1 MDFEMFAYVGR
12 KMRLCTLALAK
23 QLGLARFEGSGFP
36 AVGATSFEPVSR
48 SCYV

>member
-23 QLGLARFEGSGFP
+23 QLGLARFEGS
-36 AVGATSFEPVSR
+36 ASR
-48 SCYV
+48 QWERLRLSM